1 MKFIFNK
8 SFIKWLAGITFIIA
22 GFSQVSY
29 SVLGICS
36 FILFMCAGAICM
48 PPILNLIE
56 KKLRSPLIS
65 IAKYVLVIIFW
76 FGGVYFMKI
85 NDPHVINE
93 NLTTSKIIKKEDLNR
108 KSHLD
113 SIIKEIKKEKD
124 FKVTHIDYK
133 PDSTLCISIKTKK
146 EIQASYFDNYYEIFK
161 IGNVSEITVFRNG
174 QLHSTIGYHSQKTID
189 DFNKNFVSGYDGSC
203 RPVEKY
209 IKTIMNDPST
219 YEHDRTFVTN
229 LVDGT
234 FEVKTLFRGSN
245 SFGAIVLNTANATVS
260 RDGEIIKFS
269 LE

>member
-1 MKFIFNK
+1 
-8 SFIKWLAGITFIIA
+8 
-22 GFSQVSY
+22 
-29 SVLGICS
+29 
-36 FILFMCAGAICM
+36 M

-56 KKLRSPLIS
+56 KKLQKTLIS
-65 IAKYVLVIIFW
+65 ITKYVLVIIFW
-76 FGGVYFMKI
+76 FSGVYFMKM
-85 NDPHVINE
+85 NDSHVNDE
-93 NLTTSKIIKKEDLNR
+93 NLTTSKNIKKEDINR

-113 SIIKEIKKEKD
+113 SIINEVKKEKD
-124 FKVTHIDYK
+124 FKVTQIDYK

-146 EIQASYFDNYYEIFK
+146 EIKASYFENYYEIFK

-174 QLHSTIGYHSQKTID
+174 KLHSTIGYHSQKIVD

-209 IKTIMNDPST
+209 IKTIMNDPGT
-219 YEHDRTFVTN
+219 YEHDRTFVTI

-245 SFGAIVLNTANATVS
+245 SFGAIVLNTANAIVS
-260 RDGEIIKFS
+260 KDGEIIKFN